1 MREIPLIPVPNQHL
15 QITINDDRW
24 DLTIK
29 VARNMMVCDI
39 RRNDAIVMLATRAI
53 TDAPLIPY
61 SYLAST
67 GNFAFLTERDALP
80 WYEEFGKTQS
90 LIFWGPDD

>member
-1 MREIPLIPVPNQHL
+1 MREIPLNPVPNQRL
-15 QITINDDRW
+15 QITVDDNRW

-39 RRNDAIVMLATRAI
+39 RRNDEVVMLATRAT

-61 SYLAST
+61 YHLASA
-67 GNFAFLTERDALP
+67 GNFAFITERDALP

-90 LIFWGPDD
+90 LVFWGSDD

>member
-1 MREIPLIPVPNQHL
+1 MREIPLNPVPNQRL
-15 QITINDDRW
+15 QITIDDNRW

-39 RRNDAIVMLATRAI
+39 RRNDEVVMLATRAT

-61 SYLAST
+61 SYLTPA
-67 GNFAFLTERDALP
+67 GNFAFITERDALP

-90 LIFWGPDD
+90 LVFWGSDD